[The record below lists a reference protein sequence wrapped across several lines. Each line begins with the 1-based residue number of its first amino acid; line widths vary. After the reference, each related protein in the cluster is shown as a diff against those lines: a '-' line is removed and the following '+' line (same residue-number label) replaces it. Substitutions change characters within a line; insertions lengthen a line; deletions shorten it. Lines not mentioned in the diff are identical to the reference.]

1 MKITVATRVIGGFVA
16 ISALLIVISVV
27 SLYNLNSIGSA
38 TEEVNDVAL
47 PTVAGS
53 NALKASFLN
62 MGRLTFESYIEE
74 NVSELKDKRASF
86 NSAKDTFESEY
97 KKLAQAVNN
106 EPELKS
112 TLNSVRESYETYINN
127 VEAMYK
133 NHQMYLDLRNS
144 IEDRLG
150 DAEDNADD
158 ASTYLLDF
166 SDLDSV
172 QQDSN
177 LRRAA
182 EIGGQLETSLLS
194 LLTVSYEYIKTQ
206 TLVRSQT
213 LGNEVDLVVE
223 KVVTQLSDMMQ
234 AAGGRDDSGTLDDIN
249 DLVNDAIN
257 AIKANDG
264 VVQLHVDRLER
275 RNDAEKA
282 LNASDQNITQ
292 GVVALENLL
301 TLADKK
307 ASHVESQVN
316 SAIAT
321 GNTFVIVVVII
332 SIAVAAFIGYVTVR
346 AITRPLY
353 RVNELLTVASSGDL
367 THRLD
372 DSAQDE
378 FGLLARNCNALIGSL
393 KELITGIN
401 VRAEQLAAASEQT
414 SAVTAQTTHSIQD
427 QKSQIGQVATATTE
441 MHSTS
446 QLVVQN
452 AEDTLS
458 QIRHADAEAENVR
471 QISLENKNTIEILS
485 RDVQEAADVINKLH
499 QDSASIG
506 GILDVI
512 RGVADQTNLL
522 ALNAAIEAA
531 RAGEQ
536 GRGFAVVA
544 DEVRTLAS
552 RTQES
557 TQEINA
563 MIEVLQAGAEK
574 AVAVMDQGKD
584 QTAACVEQTEKATQ
598 ALDIITDA
606 VHKAH
611 DVSSQIEQ
619 SAREQNTVSQEISE
633 KLETIVGIAEET
645 TAGAQQTSES
655 SHEVARLADGLKCNN
670 LRVIQT
676 KTADIISAVFLS
688 YTCLLKQCAVKLA
701 NHVITV
707 CLVY

>member
-74 NVSELKDKRASF
+74 DLNGLKDKRASF

-106 EPELKS
+106 EPELKN
-112 TLNSVRESYETYINN
+112 TLNTVRESYEAYITN

-133 NHQMYLDLRNS
+133 NHQMYLDIRNTTQ
-144 IEDRLG
+144 DRLG

-166 SDLDSV
+166 SDLDAV
-172 QQDSN
+172 QRDPN

-194 LLTVSYEYIKTQ
+194 LLTVSNEYIKTE
-206 TLVRSQT
+206 TLLRSQT

-234 AAGGRDDSGTLDDIN
+234 TAGGRDDSGTLDDIN
-249 DLVNDAIN
+249 DLVNNAIN

-282 LNASDQNITQ
+282 LNASDSNIAQ
-292 GVVALENLL
+292 AVVALENLL
-301 TLADKK
+301 NLADKK

-378 FGLLARNCNALIGSL
+378 FGLLARNCNTLIGNL
-393 KELITGIN
+393 KELITAIN

-574 AVAVMDQGKD
+574 AVAVMNQGKE
-584 QTAACVEQTEKATQ
+584 QTAACVAQTEKATQ
-598 ALDIITDA
+598 ALDIISDA

-655 SHEVARLADGLKCNN
+655 SHEVARLAEELQQSIRQFK
-670 LRVIQT
+670 V
-676 KTADIISAVFLS
+676 
-688 YTCLLKQCAVKLA
+688 
-701 NHVITV
+701 
-707 CLVY
+707 

>member
-74 NVSELKDKRASF
+74 DLNGLKDKRASF

-106 EPELKS
+106 EPELKN
-112 TLNSVRESYETYINN
+112 TLNTVRESYEAYITN

-133 NHQMYLDLRNS
+133 NHQMYLDIRNT
-144 IEDRLG
+144 IQDRLG

-166 SDLDSV
+166 SDLDAV
-172 QQDSN
+172 QRDPN

-194 LLTVSYEYIKTQ
+194 LLTVSNEYIKTE
-206 TLVRSQT
+206 TLLRSQT

-234 AAGGRDDSGTLDDIN
+234 TAGGRDDSGTLDDIN
-249 DLVNDAIN
+249 DLVNNAIN
-257 AIKANDG
+257 AINANDG

-282 LNASDQNITQ
+282 LNASDSNIAQ
-292 GVVALENLL
+292 AVVALENLL
-301 TLADKK
+301 NLADKK

-316 SAIAT
+316 GAIAT

-378 FGLLARNCNALIGSL
+378 FGLLARNCNTLIGNL
-393 KELITGIN
+393 KELITAIN

-574 AVAVMDQGKD
+574 AVSVMNQGKE
-584 QTAACVEQTEKATQ
+584 QTAACVAQTEKATQ
-598 ALDIITDA
+598 ALDIISDA

-655 SHEVARLADGLKCNN
+655 SHEVARLAEELQQSIRQFK
-670 LRVIQT
+670 V
-676 KTADIISAVFLS
+676 
-688 YTCLLKQCAVKLA
+688 
-701 NHVITV
+701 
-707 CLVY
+707 

>member
-74 NVSELKDKRASF
+74 DLNGLKDKRASF
-86 NSAKDTFESEY
+86 NSAKDIFESEY

-112 TLNSVRESYETYINN
+112 TLNTVRESYEAYITN

-133 NHQMYLDLRNS
+133 NHQMYLDIR
-144 IEDRLG
+144 ITIQDRLG
-150 DAEDNADD
+150 NAEDNADD

-166 SDLDSV
+166 SDLDAV
-172 QQDSN
+172 QRDPN

-182 EIGGQLETSLLS
+182 EIGSQLETSLLS
-194 LLTVSYEYIKTQ
+194 LLTVSYEYIKTE

-234 AAGGRDDSGTLDDIN
+234 TAGGRDDSGTLDDIN
-249 DLVNDAIN
+249 DLVNNAIN

-282 LNASDQNITQ
+282 LNASDSNIAQ
-292 GVVALENLL
+292 AVVALENLL
-301 TLADKK
+301 NLADKK

-316 SAIAT
+316 GAIAT

-378 FGLLARNCNALIGSL
+378 FGLLARNCNTLIGNL
-393 KELITGIN
+393 KELITAIN

-574 AVAVMDQGKD
+574 AVSVMNQGKE
-584 QTAACVEQTEKATQ
+584 QTAACVAQTEKATQ
-598 ALDIITDA
+598 ALDIISDA

-655 SHEVARLADGLKCNN
+655 SHEVARLAEELQQSIRQFK
-670 LRVIQT
+670 V
-676 KTADIISAVFLS
+676 
-688 YTCLLKQCAVKLA
+688 
-701 NHVITV
+701 
-707 CLVY
+707 

>member
-74 NVSELKDKRASF
+74 DLNGLKDKRASF

-112 TLNSVRESYETYINN
+112 TLNTVRESYEAYITN

-133 NHQMYLDLRNS
+133 NHQMYLDIRNT
-144 IEDRLG
+144 IQDRLG

-166 SDLDSV
+166 SDLDAV
-172 QQDSN
+172 QRDPN

-182 EIGGQLETSLLS
+182 EIGSQLETSLLS
-194 LLTVSYEYIKTQ
+194 LLTVSYEYIKTE

-234 AAGGRDDSGTLDDIN
+234 TAGGRDDSGTLDDIN
-249 DLVNDAIN
+249 DLVNNAIN
-257 AIKANDG
+257 AINANDG

-282 LNASDQNITQ
+282 LNASDSNIAQ
-292 GVVALENLL
+292 AVVALENLL
-301 TLADKK
+301 NLADKK

-316 SAIAT
+316 GAIAT

-378 FGLLARNCNALIGSL
+378 FGLLARNCNTLIGNL
-393 KELITGIN
+393 KELITAIN

-574 AVAVMDQGKD
+574 AVSVMNQGKE
-584 QTAACVEQTEKATQ
+584 QTAACVAQTEKATQ
-598 ALDIITDA
+598 ALDIISDA

-655 SHEVARLADGLKCNN
+655 SHEVARLAEELQQSIRQFK
-670 LRVIQT
+670 V
-676 KTADIISAVFLS
+676 
-688 YTCLLKQCAVKLA
+688 
-701 NHVITV
+701 
-707 CLVY
+707 

>member
-74 NVSELKDKRASF
+74 DLNGLKDKRASF
-86 NSAKDTFESEY
+86 NSAKDIFESEY

-112 TLNSVRESYETYINN
+112 TLNTVRESYEAYITN

-133 NHQMYLDLRNS
+133 NHQMYLDIRNT
-144 IEDRLG
+144 IQDRLG

-166 SDLDSV
+166 SDLDAV
-172 QQDSN
+172 QRDPN

-182 EIGGQLETSLLS
+182 EIGSQLETSLLS
-194 LLTVSYEYIKTQ
+194 LLTVSYEYIKTE

-234 AAGGRDDSGTLDDIN
+234 TAGGRDDSGTLDDIN
-249 DLVNDAIN
+249 DLVNNAIN
-257 AIKANDG
+257 AINANDG

-282 LNASDQNITQ
+282 LNASDSNIAQ
-292 GVVALENLL
+292 AVVALENLL
-301 TLADKK
+301 NLADKK

-316 SAIAT
+316 GAIAT

-378 FGLLARNCNALIGSL
+378 FGLLARNCNTLIGNL
-393 KELITGIN
+393 KELITAIN

-574 AVAVMDQGKD
+574 AVSVMNQGKE
-584 QTAACVEQTEKATQ
+584 QTAACVAQTEKATQ
-598 ALDIITDA
+598 ALDIISDA

-655 SHEVARLADGLKCNN
+655 SHEVARLAEELQQSIRQFK
-670 LRVIQT
+670 V
-676 KTADIISAVFLS
+676 
-688 YTCLLKQCAVKLA
+688 
-701 NHVITV
+701 
-707 CLVY
+707 

>member
-38 TEEVNDVAL
+38 TEEVNNVAL

-74 NVSELKDKRASF
+74 DLNGLKDKRASF

-112 TLNSVRESYETYINN
+112 TLNTVRESYEAYITN
-127 VEAMYK
+127 VEAMYN
-133 NHQMYLDLRNS
+133 NHQMYLDIRNT
-144 IEDRLG
+144 IQDRLG
-150 DAEDNADD
+150 NAEDNADD

-166 SDLDSV
+166 SDLDAV
-172 QQDSN
+172 QRDSN

-194 LLTVSYEYIKTQ
+194 LLTVSYEYIKTE

-234 AAGGRDDSGTLDDIN
+234 TAGGRDDSGTLDDIN
-249 DLVNDAIN
+249 NLVNNAIN

-282 LNASDQNITQ
+282 LNASDSNIAQ
-292 GVVALENLL
+292 AVVALENLL
-301 TLADKK
+301 NLADKK
-307 ASHVESQVN
+307 AIHVESQVN
-316 SAIAT
+316 GAIAT
-321 GNTFVIVVVII
+321 GNTVVIVVVII

-378 FGLLARNCNALIGSL
+378 FGLLARNCNTLIGNL
-393 KELITGIN
+393 KELITAIN

-574 AVAVMDQGKD
+574 AVSVMNQGKE
-584 QTAACVEQTEKATQ
+584 QTAACVAQTEKATQ
-598 ALDIITDA
+598 ALDIISDA

-655 SHEVARLADGLKCNN
+655 SHEVARLAEELQQSIRQFK
-670 LRVIQT
+670 V
-676 KTADIISAVFLS
+676 
-688 YTCLLKQCAVKLA
+688 
-701 NHVITV
+701 
-707 CLVY
+707 

>member
-74 NVSELKDKRASF
+74 DLNGLKDKRASF

-112 TLNSVRESYETYINN
+112 TLNTVRESYEAYITN

-133 NHQMYLDLRNS
+133 NHQMYLDIRNT
-144 IEDRLG
+144 IQDRLG

-166 SDLDSV
+166 SDLDAV
-172 QQDSN
+172 QRDPN

-182 EIGGQLETSLLS
+182 EIGSQLETSLLS
-194 LLTVSYEYIKTQ
+194 LLTVSYEYIKTE

-234 AAGGRDDSGTLDDIN
+234 TAGGRDDSGTLDDIN
-249 DLVNDAIN
+249 DLVNNAIN

-282 LNASDQNITQ
+282 LNASDSNIAQ
-292 GVVALENLL
+292 AVVALENLL
-301 TLADKK
+301 NLADKK

-316 SAIAT
+316 GAITT
-321 GNTFVIVVVII
+321 GNTVVIVVVLI
-332 SIAVAAFIGYVTVR
+332 SIAVAAIIGFATVR

-378 FGLLARNCNALIGSL
+378 FGLLARNCNTLIGNL
-393 KELITGIN
+393 KELITAIN

-574 AVAVMDQGKD
+574 AVSVMNQGKE
-584 QTAACVEQTEKATQ
+584 QTAACVAQTEKATQ
-598 ALDIITDA
+598 ALDIISDA

-655 SHEVARLADGLKCNN
+655 SHEVARLAEELQQSIRQFK
-670 LRVIQT
+670 V
-676 KTADIISAVFLS
+676 
-688 YTCLLKQCAVKLA
+688 
-701 NHVITV
+701 
-707 CLVY
+707 

>member
-74 NVSELKDKRASF
+74 DLNGLKDKRASF

-112 TLNSVRESYETYINN
+112 TLNTVRESYEAYITN

-133 NHQMYLDLRNS
+133 NHQMYLDIRNT
-144 IEDRLG
+144 IQDRLG

-166 SDLDSV
+166 SDLDAV
-172 QQDSN
+172 QRDSN
-177 LRRAA
+177 LRRAP

-194 LLTVSYEYIKTQ
+194 LLTVSYEYIKTE

-234 AAGGRDDSGTLDDIN
+234 TAGGRDDSGTLDDIN
-249 DLVNDAIN
+249 DLVNNAIN

-282 LNASDQNITQ
+282 LNASDSNIAQ
-292 GVVALENLL
+292 AVVALENLL
-301 TLADKK
+301 NLADKK

-316 SAIAT
+316 GAIAT

-378 FGLLARNCNALIGSL
+378 FGLLARNCNTLIGNL
-393 KELITGIN
+393 KELITAIN

-574 AVAVMDQGKD
+574 AVSVMNQGKE
-584 QTAACVEQTEKATQ
+584 QTAACVAQTEKATQ
-598 ALDIITDA
+598 ALDIISDA

-655 SHEVARLADGLKCNN
+655 SHEVARLAEELQQSIRQFK
-670 LRVIQT
+670 V
-676 KTADIISAVFLS
+676 
-688 YTCLLKQCAVKLA
+688 
-701 NHVITV
+701 
-707 CLVY
+707 

>member
-74 NVSELKDKRASF
+74 DLNGLKDKRASF

-112 TLNSVRESYETYINN
+112 TLNTVRESYEAYITN

-133 NHQMYLDLRNS
+133 NHQMYLNIRNT
-144 IEDRLG
+144 IQDRLG

-166 SDLDSV
+166 SDLDAV
-172 QQDSN
+172 QRDPN

-182 EIGGQLETSLLS
+182 EIGSQLETSLLS
-194 LLTVSYEYIKTQ
+194 LLTVSYEYIKTE

-234 AAGGRDDSGTLDDIN
+234 TAGGRDDSGTLDDIN
-249 DLVNDAIN
+249 DLVNNAIN

-282 LNASDQNITQ
+282 LNASDSNIAQ
-292 GVVALENLL
+292 AVVALENLL
-301 TLADKK
+301 NLADKK

-316 SAIAT
+316 GAIAT

-378 FGLLARNCNALIGSL
+378 FGLLARNCNTLIGNL
-393 KELITGIN
+393 KELITAIN

-574 AVAVMDQGKD
+574 AVSVMNQGKE
-584 QTAACVEQTEKATQ
+584 QTAACVAQTEKATQ
-598 ALDIITDA
+598 ALDIISDA

-655 SHEVARLADGLKCNN
+655 SHEVARLAEELQQSIRQFK
-670 LRVIQT
+670 V
-676 KTADIISAVFLS
+676 
-688 YTCLLKQCAVKLA
+688 
-701 NHVITV
+701 
-707 CLVY
+707 

>member
-1 MKITVATRVIGGFVA
+1 MKITVATRIIGGFVA

-74 NVSELKDKRASF
+74 DLNELKDKRASF
-86 NSAKDTFESEY
+86 NSAKETFDNDY
-97 KKLAQAVNN
+97 NRLAQAVSN
-106 EPELKS
+106 EPELRN
-112 TLNSVRESYETYINN
+112 TLNSVRESYDAYITN

-133 NHQMYLDLRNS
+133 NHQMYLDLRNN
-144 IEDRLG
+144 IEDKLG

-166 SDLDSV
+166 SDLDAV
-172 QQDSN
+172 QRDPN

-182 EIGGQLETSLLS
+182 EVGGQLETSLLS
-194 LLTVSYEYIKTQ
+194 LLTVSYEYIKTE

-223 KVVTQLSDMMQ
+223 KVVTQLSEMVE

-264 VVQLHVDRLER
+264 VVQLHVERLER
-275 RNDAEKA
+275 RNDAEQA
-282 LNASDQNITQ
+282 LNASDSNITQ

-301 TLADKK
+301 NLADKK
-307 ASHVESQVN
+307 ASHIESQVN
-316 SAIAT
+316 GAITT

-378 FGLLARNCNALIGSL
+378 FGLLARNCNTLIGNL
-393 KELITGIN
+393 KELITAIN

-574 AVAVMDQGKD
+574 AVSVMDQGKD
-584 QTAACVEQTEKATQ
+584 QTAACVAQTEKATQ

-655 SHEVARLADGLKCNN
+655 SHEVARLAEELQQSIRQFK
-670 LRVIQT
+670 V
-676 KTADIISAVFLS
+676 
-688 YTCLLKQCAVKLA
+688 
-701 NHVITV
+701 
-707 CLVY
+707 

>member
-16 ISALLIVISVV
+16 ISALLIVVSIV
-27 SLYNLNSIGSA
+27 SLVNLNSIGSA

-47 PTVAGS
+47 PSVAGS

-74 NVSELKDKRASF
+74 ELSGLSEKRNSF
-86 NSAKDTFESEY
+86 NAAQDTFDSEY
-97 KKLAQAVNN
+97 NQLAKAVSKDA
-106 EPELKS
+106 ELQGS
-112 TLNSVRESYETYINN
+112 LNSVRDAYEAYTKN
-127 VEAMYK
+127 VDAMYA
-133 NHQMYLDLRNS
+133 NHKQYLDLRNT
-144 IEDRLG
+144 IADRLG

-172 QQDSN
+172 QRIPE
-177 LRRAA
+177 LRRAS
-182 EIGGQLETSLLS
+182 EIGSELETSLLS

-206 TLVRSQT
+206 TLQRSQT
-213 LGNEVDLVVE
+213 LGNEVDLVVD
-223 KVVTQLSDMMQ
+223 KVVTQLSEMN
-234 AAGGRDDSGTLDDIN
+234 AAADGRDDSGTLDDIN

-257 AIKANDG
+257 AIKASDG
-264 VVQLHVDRLER
+264 VMQLHVDRLER
-275 RNDAEKA
+275 RNDAEQA
-282 LNASDQNITQ
+282 LNASDANINQ
-292 GVVALENLL
+292 GTLELGRLL

-307 ASHVESQVN
+307 ASDIETQVN
-316 SAIAT
+316 SAITT
-321 GNTFVIVVVII
+321 GNTFVIVVVLA
-332 SIAVAAFIGYVTVR
+332 SIAVAAFIGYITVR
-346 AITRPLY
+346 AITLPLS

-378 FGLLARNCNALIGSL
+378 FGLLARNCNTLIGNL

-446 QLVVQN
+446 QLVVQS

-458 QIRHADAEAENVR
+458 QIRHADKEAENVR
-471 QISLENKNTIEILS
+471 SISLENKNTIEILAK
-485 RDVQEAADVINKLH
+485 DVQDAADVINKLH

-552 RTQES
+552 RTQQS

-563 MIEVLQAGAEK
+563 MIEVLQAGAER
-574 AVAVMDQGKD
+574 AVAVMNQGKE
-584 QTAACVEQTEKATQ
+584 QTAACVSQTEKATQ
-598 ALDIITDA
+598 ALDIISDA
-606 VHKAH
+606 VHRAH

-619 SAREQNTVSQEISE
+619 SAREQNTVSQEISQ

-645 TAGAQQTSES
+645 TAGAQQTSDS
-655 SHEVARLADGLKCNN
+655 SHEVARLADELQQSIRQFK
-670 LRVIQT
+670 V
-676 KTADIISAVFLS
+676 
-688 YTCLLKQCAVKLA
+688 
-701 NHVITV
+701 
-707 CLVY
+707 

>member
-74 NVSELKDKRASF
+74 DLNGLKDKRASF

-112 TLNSVRESYETYINN
+112 TLNTVRESYEAYVTN

-144 IEDRLG
+144 IQDRLG

-166 SDLDSV
+166 SDLDAV
-172 QQDSN
+172 QRDSN

-194 LLTVSYEYIKTQ
+194 LLTVSYEYIKTE

-234 AAGGRDDSGTLDDIN
+234 TAGGRDDSGTLDDIN
-249 DLVNDAIN
+249 DLVNNAIN

-282 LNASDQNITQ
+282 LNASDSNIAQ
-292 GVVALENLL
+292 AVVALENLL
-301 TLADKK
+301 NLADKK

-316 SAIAT
+316 GAIAT

-378 FGLLARNCNALIGSL
+378 FGLLARNCNTLIGNL
-393 KELITGIN
+393 KELITAIN

-574 AVAVMDQGKD
+574 AVSVMNQGKE
-584 QTAACVEQTEKATQ
+584 QTAACVAQTEKATQ
-598 ALDIITDA
+598 ALDIISDA

-655 SHEVARLADGLKCNN
+655 SHEVARLAEELQQSIRQFK
-670 LRVIQT
+670 V
-676 KTADIISAVFLS
+676 
-688 YTCLLKQCAVKLA
+688 
-701 NHVITV
+701 
-707 CLVY
+707 

>member
-74 NVSELKDKRASF
+74 DLNGLKDKRASF

-112 TLNSVRESYETYINN
+112 TLNTVRESYEAYITN

-133 NHQMYLDLRNS
+133 NHQMYLDIRNT
-144 IEDRLG
+144 IQDRLG

-166 SDLDSV
+166 SDLDAV
-172 QQDSN
+172 QRDPN

-182 EIGGQLETSLLS
+182 EIGSQLETSLLS
-194 LLTVSYEYIKTQ
+194 LLTVSYEYIKTE

-234 AAGGRDDSGTLDDIN
+234 TAGGRDDSGTLDDIN
-249 DLVNDAIN
+249 DLVNNAIN

-282 LNASDQNITQ
+282 LNASDSNIAQ
-292 GVVALENLL
+292 AVVALENLL
-301 TLADKK
+301 NLADKK

-316 SAIAT
+316 GAIAT

-378 FGLLARNCNALIGSL
+378 FGLLARNCNTLIGNL
-393 KELITGIN
+393 KELITAIN

-427 QKSQIGQVATATTE
+427 QKSQIGLVATATTE

-536 GRGFAVVA
+536 GRGFAVVG

-574 AVAVMDQGKD
+574 AVSVMNQGKE
-584 QTAACVEQTEKATQ
+584 QTAACVAQTEKATQ
-598 ALDIITDA
+598 ALDIISDA

-655 SHEVARLADGLKCNN
+655 SHEVARLAEELQQSIRQFK
-670 LRVIQT
+670 V
-676 KTADIISAVFLS
+676 
-688 YTCLLKQCAVKLA
+688 
-701 NHVITV
+701 
-707 CLVY
+707 

>member
-38 TEEVNDVAL
+38 TEEVNNVAL

-74 NVSELKDKRASF
+74 DLNGLKDKRASF
-86 NSAKDTFESEY
+86 NSAKDIFESEY

-112 TLNSVRESYETYINN
+112 TLNTVRESYEAYITN

-133 NHQMYLDLRNS
+133 NHQMYLDIR
-144 IEDRLG
+144 ITIQDRLG
-150 DAEDNADD
+150 NAEDNADD

-166 SDLDSV
+166 SDLDAV
-172 QQDSN
+172 QRDSN

-194 LLTVSYEYIKTQ
+194 LLTVSYEYIKTE

-234 AAGGRDDSGTLDDIN
+234 TAGGRDDSGTLDDIN
-249 DLVNDAIN
+249 DLVNNAIN

-282 LNASDQNITQ
+282 LNASDSNIAQ
-292 GVVALENLL
+292 AVVALENLL
-301 TLADKK
+301 NLADKK

-316 SAIAT
+316 GAIAT

-378 FGLLARNCNALIGSL
+378 FGLLARNCNTLIGNL
-393 KELITGIN
+393 KELITAIN

-574 AVAVMDQGKD
+574 AVSVMNQGKE
-584 QTAACVEQTEKATQ
+584 QTAACVAQTEKATQ
-598 ALDIITDA
+598 ALDIISDA

-655 SHEVARLADGLKCNN
+655 SHEVARLAEELQQSIRQFK
-670 LRVIQT
+670 V
-676 KTADIISAVFLS
+676 
-688 YTCLLKQCAVKLA
+688 
-701 NHVITV
+701 
-707 CLVY
+707 

>member
-1 MKITVATRVIGGFVA
+1 MKIPVATRVIGGFVA

-74 NVSELKDKRASF
+74 DLNGLKDKRSSF

-106 EPELKS
+106 EPELKN
-112 TLNSVRESYETYINN
+112 TLNTVRESYEAYITN

-133 NHQMYLDLRNS
+133 NHQMYLDIRNT
-144 IEDRLG
+144 IQDRLG

-166 SDLDSV
+166 SDLDAV
-172 QQDSN
+172 QRDPN

-194 LLTVSYEYIKTQ
+194 LLTVSNEYIKTE
-206 TLVRSQT
+206 TLLRSQT

-234 AAGGRDDSGTLDDIN
+234 TAGGRDDSGTLDDIN
-249 DLVNDAIN
+249 DLVNNAIN

-282 LNASDQNITQ
+282 LNASDSNIAQ
-292 GVVALENLL
+292 AVVALEKLL
-301 TLADKK
+301 NHADKQE
-307 ASHVESQVN
+307 SHVESQVY

-321 GNTFVIVVVII
+321 GNTFVFVVVII

-378 FGLLARNCNALIGSL
+378 FGLLARNCNTLIGNL
-393 KELITGIN
+393 KELITAIN

-574 AVAVMDQGKD
+574 AVAVMNQGKE
-584 QTAACVEQTEKATQ
+584 QTAACVAQTEKATQ
-598 ALDIITDA
+598 ALDIISDA

-655 SHEVARLADGLKCNN
+655 SHEVARLAEELQQSIRQFK
-670 LRVIQT
+670 V
-676 KTADIISAVFLS
+676 
-688 YTCLLKQCAVKLA
+688 
-701 NHVITV
+701 
-707 CLVY
+707 

>member
-74 NVSELKDKRASF
+74 NLNGLKDKRASF

-112 TLNSVRESYETYINN
+112 TLNTVRESYEAYITN

-133 NHQMYLDLRNS
+133 NHQMYLDIRNT
-144 IEDRLG
+144 IQDRLG

-166 SDLDSV
+166 SDLDAV
-172 QQDSN
+172 QRDPN

-182 EIGGQLETSLLS
+182 EIGSQLETSLLS
-194 LLTVSYEYIKTQ
+194 LLTVSYEYIKTE

-234 AAGGRDDSGTLDDIN
+234 TAGGRDDSGTLDDIN
-249 DLVNDAIN
+249 DLVNNAIN

-282 LNASDQNITQ
+282 LNASDSNIAQ
-292 GVVALENLL
+292 AVVALENLL
-301 TLADKK
+301 NLADKK

-316 SAIAT
+316 GAIAT

-378 FGLLARNCNALIGSL
+378 FGLLARNCNTLIGNL
-393 KELITGIN
+393 KELITAIN

-574 AVAVMDQGKD
+574 AVSVMNQGKE
-584 QTAACVEQTEKATQ
+584 QTAACVAQTEKATQ
-598 ALDIITDA
+598 ALDIISDA

-655 SHEVARLADGLKCNN
+655 SHEVARLAEELQQSIRQFK
-670 LRVIQT
+670 V
-676 KTADIISAVFLS
+676 
-688 YTCLLKQCAVKLA
+688 
-701 NHVITV
+701 
-707 CLVY
+707 

>member
-378 FGLLARNCNALIGSL
+378 FGLLARNCNTLIGSL

-446 QLVVQN
+446 QLVGQN

-655 SHEVARLADGLKCNN
+655 SHEVARLADELQQSIRQFK
-670 LRVIQT
+670 V
-676 KTADIISAVFLS
+676 
-688 YTCLLKQCAVKLA
+688 
-701 NHVITV
+701 
-707 CLVY
+707 

>member
-74 NVSELKDKRASF
+74 ELNGLEKKRTSF
-86 NSAKDTFESEY
+86 NAAKESFDSEY
-97 KKLAQAVNN
+97 KKLALAVDDQ
-106 EPELKS
+106 PQLKS
-112 TLNSVRESYETYINN
+112 TLNSVRQSFDAYTAN
-127 VEAMYK
+127 VEEMYK
-133 NHQMYLDLRNS
+133 NHEQYLGLRNT
-144 IEDRLG
+144 IQDRLG

-166 SDLDSV
+166 SDLDAV
-172 QQDSN
+172 QSN
-177 LRRAA
+177 ASLRRAA
-182 EIGGQLETSLLS
+182 EVGSQLESSLLS
-194 LLTVSYEYIKTQ
+194 LLTVSNEYVKTQ

-223 KVVTQLSDMMQ
+223 KVVTQLSEMVET
-234 AAGGRDDSGTLDDIN
+234 AGGRDDSGTLDEIN
-249 DLVNDAIN
+249 DLVNGAVN
-257 AIKANDG
+257 AIKASDG

-282 LNASDQNITQ
+282 LNASDANIDQ
-292 GVVALENLL
+292 GIVELENLL
-301 TLADKK
+301 KGADTK
-307 ASHVESQVN
+307 ASDIEEQVN
-316 SAIAT
+316 QTITT
-321 GNTFVIVVVII
+321 GNTIVILVVLF
-332 SIAVAAFIGYVTVR
+332 SIAIAAFIGFVTVR

-378 FGLLARNCNALIGSL
+378 FGLLARNCNKLIGNL
-393 KELITGIN
+393 KELITAIN

-471 QISLENKNTIEILS
+471 QISIENKNTIEILAK
-485 RDVQEAADVINKLH
+485 DVQDAADVINKLH

-563 MIEVLQAGAEK
+563 MIEVLQAGAER
-574 AVAVMDQGKD
+574 AVAVMNQGKE
-584 QTAACVEQTEKATQ
+584 QTAACVAQTERATQ
-598 ALDIITDA
+598 ALDIISDA

-655 SHEVARLADGLKCNN
+655 SHEVARLAEELQQSIRQFK
-670 LRVIQT
+670 V
-676 KTADIISAVFLS
+676 
-688 YTCLLKQCAVKLA
+688 
-701 NHVITV
+701 
-707 CLVY
+707 

>member
-38 TEEVNDVAL
+38 TEEVNNVAL

-74 NVSELKDKRASF
+74 DLNGLKDKRASF
-86 NSAKDTFESEY
+86 NSAKDIFESEY

-112 TLNSVRESYETYINN
+112 TLNTVRESYEAYITN

-133 NHQMYLDLRNS
+133 NHQMYLDIR
-144 IEDRLG
+144 ITIQDRLG
-150 DAEDNADD
+150 NAEDNADD

-166 SDLDSV
+166 SDLDAV
-172 QQDSN
+172 QRDSN

-194 LLTVSYEYIKTQ
+194 LLTVSYEYIKTE

-234 AAGGRDDSGTLDDIN
+234 TAGGRDDSGTLDDIN
-249 DLVNDAIN
+249 DLVNNAIN

-282 LNASDQNITQ
+282 LNASDSNIAQ
-292 GVVALENLL
+292 AVVALENLL
-301 TLADKK
+301 NLADKK
-307 ASHVESQVN
+307 AVHVESQVN
-316 SAIAT
+316 GAIAT
-321 GNTFVIVVVII
+321 GNTVVIVVVII

-378 FGLLARNCNALIGSL
+378 FGLLARNCNTLIGNL
-393 KELITGIN
+393 KELITAIN

-574 AVAVMDQGKD
+574 AVSVMNQGKE
-584 QTAACVEQTEKATQ
+584 QTAACVAQTEKATQ
-598 ALDIITDA
+598 ALDIISDA

-655 SHEVARLADGLKCNN
+655 SHEVARLAEELQQSIRQFK
-670 LRVIQT
+670 V
-676 KTADIISAVFLS
+676 
-688 YTCLLKQCAVKLA
+688 
-701 NHVITV
+701 
-707 CLVY
+707 

>member
-74 NVSELKDKRASF
+74 NLNGLKDKRASF

-112 TLNSVRESYETYINN
+112 TLNTVRESYEAYITN
-127 VEAMYK
+127 VEAMYN
-133 NHQMYLDLRNS
+133 NHQMYLDIRNT
-144 IEDRLG
+144 IQDRLG

-166 SDLDSV
+166 SDLDAV
-172 QQDSN
+172 QRDSN

-194 LLTVSYEYIKTQ
+194 LLTVSYEYIKTE

-234 AAGGRDDSGTLDDIN
+234 TAGGRDDSGTLDDIN
-249 DLVNDAIN
+249 DLVNNAIN

-282 LNASDQNITQ
+282 LNASDSNIAQ
-292 GVVALENLL
+292 AVVALENLL
-301 TLADKK
+301 NLADKK
-307 ASHVESQVN
+307 ATHVESQVN
-316 SAIAT
+316 GAITT
-321 GNTFVIVVVII
+321 GNTVVIVVVLI
-332 SIAVAAFIGYVTVR
+332 SIAVAAIIGFATVR

-378 FGLLARNCNALIGSL
+378 FGLLARNCNTLIGNL
-393 KELITGIN
+393 KELITAIN

-471 QISLENKNTIEILS
+471 QISLENKDTIEILS

-574 AVAVMDQGKD
+574 AVSVMNQGKE
-584 QTAACVEQTEKATQ
+584 QTAACVAQTEKATQ
-598 ALDIITDA
+598 ALDIISDA

-645 TAGAQQTSES
+645 TVGAQQTSES
-655 SHEVARLADGLKCNN
+655 SHEVARLAEELQQSIRQFK
-670 LRVIQT
+670 V
-676 KTADIISAVFLS
+676 
-688 YTCLLKQCAVKLA
+688 
-701 NHVITV
+701 
-707 CLVY
+707 

>member
-74 NVSELKDKRASF
+74 DLNGLKDKRASF

-106 EPELKS
+106 EPELKN
-112 TLNSVRESYETYINN
+112 TLNTVRESYEAYITN

-133 NHQMYLDLRNS
+133 NHQMYLDIRNT
-144 IEDRLG
+144 IQDRLG

-166 SDLDSV
+166 SDLDAV
-172 QQDSN
+172 QRDPN

-194 LLTVSYEYIKTQ
+194 LLTVSNEYIKTE
-206 TLVRSQT
+206 TLLRSQT

-234 AAGGRDDSGTLDDIN
+234 TAGGRDDSGTLDDIN
-249 DLVNDAIN
+249 DLVNNAIN

-282 LNASDQNITQ
+282 LNASDSNIAQ
-292 GVVALENLL
+292 AVVALENLL
-301 TLADKK
+301 NLADKK

-378 FGLLARNCNALIGSL
+378 FGLLARNCNTLIGNL
-393 KELITGIN
+393 KELITAIN

-485 RDVQEAADVINKLH
+485 RDVQEAADVIKKLH

-574 AVAVMDQGKD
+574 AVAVMNQGKE
-584 QTAACVEQTEKATQ
+584 QTAACVAQTEKATQ
-598 ALDIITDA
+598 ALDIISDA

-655 SHEVARLADGLKCNN
+655 SHEVARLAEELQQSIRQFK
-670 LRVIQT
+670 V
-676 KTADIISAVFLS
+676 
-688 YTCLLKQCAVKLA
+688 
-701 NHVITV
+701 
-707 CLVY
+707 

>member
-74 NVSELKDKRASF
+74 NLNGLKDKRASF

-112 TLNSVRESYETYINN
+112 TLNTVRESYEAYITN

-133 NHQMYLDLRNS
+133 NHQMYLDIRNT
-144 IEDRLG
+144 IQDRLG

-166 SDLDSV
+166 SDLDAV
-172 QQDSN
+172 QRDSN

-194 LLTVSYEYIKTQ
+194 LLTVSYEYIKTE

-234 AAGGRDDSGTLDDIN
+234 TAGGRDDSGTLDDIN
-249 DLVNDAIN
+249 DLVNNAIN

-282 LNASDQNITQ
+282 LNASDSNIAQ
-292 GVVALENLL
+292 AVVALENLL
-301 TLADKK
+301 NLADKK

-316 SAIAT
+316 GAIAT

-378 FGLLARNCNALIGSL
+378 FGLLARNCNTLIGNL
-393 KELITGIN
+393 KELITAIN

-471 QISLENKNTIEILS
+471 QISLENKDTIEILS

-574 AVAVMDQGKD
+574 AVSVMNQGKE
-584 QTAACVEQTEKATQ
+584 QTAACVAQTEKATQ
-598 ALDIITDA
+598 ALDIISDA

-655 SHEVARLADGLKCNN
+655 SHEVARLAEELQQSIRQFK
-670 LRVIQT
+670 V
-676 KTADIISAVFLS
+676 
-688 YTCLLKQCAVKLA
+688 
-701 NHVITV
+701 
-707 CLVY
+707 